1 MSSVEFGPNGSVVKD
16 DSGRIDRVK
25 QELAQKEHAY
35 PDGKPRPVET
45 FAKFARIGLIIWS
58 AEICLQTLMLAGYYF
73 APQSLPG
80 GFFNIGGNTALNVMT
95 VSGWLLFLTAI
106 ATFTMVGRFTYRA
119 QKNLFTVGSPIAK
132 MAPGWTVGWYFI
144 PIAAIWQPFLGMSQI
159 YRGTYA
165 AIGEAGKSTTLLA
178 VWWGAWI
185 SLNVPDW
192 ISRVWEDSLM
202 MTYILQ
208 LADTALG
215 VTAALALA
223 RILGQVAERQA
234 LLLRGGVAL
243 VFD

>member
-16 DSGRIDRVK
+16 DSGRIDRIK

-45 FAKFARIGLIIWS
+45 FAKFASIGLIIWS

-119 QKNLFTVGSPIAK
+119 
-132 MAPGWTVGWYFI
+132 
-144 PIAAIWQPFLGMSQI
+144 
-159 YRGTYA
+159 
-165 AIGEAGKSTTLLA
+165 
-178 VWWGAWI
+178 
-185 SLNVPDW
+185 
-192 ISRVWEDSLM
+192 
-202 MTYILQ
+202 
-208 LADTALG
+208 
-215 VTAALALA
+215 
-223 RILGQVAERQA
+223 
-234 LLLRGGVAL
+234 
-243 VFD
+243 